1 MTELEQIARAIED
14 GDDEGVAARTRSA
27 LSAGLPAKQILD
39 DGLLAGMAVVGEK
52 FGRHDIFL
60 PDVLLAARALYAG
73 LALIKPELEARDV
86 AARGTVVLGSVQ
98 GDLHDIGK
106 NLVAILLRGAGY
118 QVIDLGHDVPP
129 ARFVDAAVEHRAQ
142 IIGCSALLTT
152 TMPVMRQVAELI
164 RSRGLGATCR
174 LIVGGAPVNAA
185 FAAEIGAA
193 GYGFD
198 AMKAV
203 QLVNQLCGG
212 QT

>member
-1 MTELEQIARAIED
+1 MTELEQIAQAIQD
-14 GDDEGVAARTRSA
+14 GDDEAVAARTRRA
-27 LSAGLPAKQILD
+27 LDAGLPAKQILD
-39 DGLLAGMAVVGEK
+39 DGLLAGMAVVGDK

-73 LALIKPELEARDV
+73 LALIKPALEARDM
-86 AARGTVVLGSVQ
+86 ASRGTVVLGSVQ

-118 QVIDLGHDVPP
+118 EVIDLGHDVPP
-129 ARFVDAAVEHRAQ
+129 ARFVDAAVEHRAR

-164 RSRGLGATCR
+164 RSRGLGGSCQ

-203 QLVNQLCGG
+203 QLVNQLCGSA
-212 QT
+212 T